1 MEAEDGMEGVLA
13 TETQAQGGRVG
24 SASSGLGGNP
34 RKEEA
39 GEHGVLGVVLRVLH
53 SRLRN
58 HVWELTDRC
67 LVPFRSHMPSSF
79 STAPV

>member
-13 TETQAQGGRVG
+13 AETQAQGGRAG

-58 HVWELTDRC
+58 HVWELTGVWC
-67 LVPFRSHMPSSF
+67 LSRSHMPSSF